1 MKTIVHALSFALCT
15 VGPAL
20 ACDAPGTP
28 NPVSAT
34 AINASTIQLKITN
47 TAKEGSSHTI
57 WFLAEDTSGVGGAFG
72 NIQRFTPGRIAN
84 GASVIFNETNLQAN
98 VYYGFRIWTRDD
110 SPQGCRSE
118 QPSGFVY
125 ALTKPPYGTPQDTSP
140 LTMGVSTP
148 PVSLAKPVNFNSN
161 NVVGAA
167 IYIQYSGL
175 VPNSQIQIEMN
186 QHDPSIGS
194 VTSNTPVITVD
205 SGGYGTFA
213 VPNALIPASPR
224 YVQIKALQSGKLL
237 TPPVQFP
244 SSLPWG
250 TPLN

>member
-1 MKTIVHALSFALCT
+1 MKTVVLALSFALGT

-20 ACDAPGTP
+20 ACNAPGTP
-28 NPVSAT
+28 NPVTAT
-34 AINASTIQLKITN
+34 AINASTIELKITN
-47 TAKEGSSHTI
+47 TASEGATRTI
-57 WFLAEDTSGVGGAFG
+57 WFLAEDTSGVGGGYG
-72 NIQRFTPGRIAN
+72 NIQRFTPGRIVS
-84 GASVIFNETNLQAN
+84 GASVIFNEVNLQPN

-125 ALTKPPYGTPQDTSP
+125 ALTRPPYGTPQNATP

-148 PVSLAKPVNFNSN
+148 PVPLAKPVNFDSN
-161 NVVGAA
+161 NVVGAV

-186 QHDPSIGS
+186 QHDPSTGS
-194 VTSNTPVITVD
+194 VTSNNPVITVN

-224 YVQIKALQSGKLL
+224 YVQIKALQSGKPL

>member
-1 MKTIVHALSFALCT
+1 MKTTVLGLSFALCAA
-15 VGPAL
+15 GPAL

-47 TAKEGSSHTI
+47 TAKEGTDHTI
-57 WFLAEDTSGVGGAFG
+57 WFLVEDTSGNGGAFG
-72 NIQRFTPGRIAN
+72 NIQRLTPGHI
-84 GASVIFNETNLQAN
+84 GSGSSVVFNEGNLRAN
-98 VYYGFRIWTRDD
+98 VYYGFRVWTRDD
-110 SPQGCRSE
+110 SPDGCRSKE
-118 QPSGFVY
+118 PSGFVY
-125 ALTKPPYGTPQDTSP
+125 ALTKPPYGTPQNTSS

-148 PVSLAKPVNFNSN
+148 PLPLAKPVNFTSN

-167 IYIQYSGL
+167 IYLQYSGL
-175 VPNSQIQIEMN
+175 APKSQIQIEMN
-186 QHDPSIGS
+186 QYDPSIGG
-194 VTSNTPVITVD
+194 VTSNNPVITVD

-224 YVQIKALQSGKLL
+224 YVQIKALQGGKPL